1 MVKNT
6 GQASLDFYAQGRG
19 RKTIASIKASDKE
32 AYHSWYMK
40 MDIVA
45 RSRAI
50 DRSPQQQYQMK
61 MFEESRQMK
70 KSRIVELTDRAYAMR
85 RKPLKLKQEYNVKQS
100 IMTTT
105 DRMQIPLDDITRKRV
120 EALDNELLNE
130 LYQIAPEILD
140 AVYIY
145 EVEYEVG
152 GIKEGA
158 RKIPDRF
165 EQLMDLLDVYDT
177 FVGARGRHV

>member
-1 MVKNT
+1 M
-6 GQASLDFYAQGRG
+6 LF
-19 RKTIASIKASDKE
+19 
-32 AYHSWYMK
+32 
-40 MDIVA
+40 
-45 RSRAI
+45 RS
-50 DRSPQQQYQMK
+50 
-61 MFEESRQMK
+61 
-70 KSRIVELTDRAYAMR
+70 
-85 RKPLKLKQEYNVKQS
+85 
-100 IMTTT
+100 
-105 DRMQIPLDDITRKRV
+105 LDDITRKRV

-177 FVGARGRHV
+177 FVERRGRHV